1 MKPPTDIRAENK
13 TVKEVRVPQGGGYFG
28 DVAQESTTLPGNNY
42 FGSVLEKEKPHPALL
57 PPPPPPQPKP
67 LLPNNRPLRRE
78 RPQPERL
85 AAILAAP
92 APLVAAAQPLLDVLV
107 NMPQVLDAEQIAAFH
122 QRVEREVANF
132 QSVCAEVRLLRAII
146 ILASYCLCA
155 AIDEAAN
162 QTPWGASTDS
172 DPGPWADYPLAAQ
185 FHCDTEGGIKVFQ
198 LLIYMTTYQREHVD
212 FLDLLDRILS
222 LGFEG
227 VYRQSNQG
235 LRLLDEMRYKLKA
248 QVKALRN
255 EAADNLAQ
263 ARLEREAAAVQLPAR
278 YYFPEWV
285 EPMLLAL
292 LDTAP
297 LLVLLVAAIW
307 YLFFY

>member
-1 MKPPTDIRAENK
+1 ML
-13 TVKEVRVPQGGGYFG
+13 KEVREPQSGSYFG
-28 DVAQESTTLPGNNY
+28 DVAQESTAPPGNNY
-42 FGSVLEKEKPHPALL
+42 FGSVLEKEKPQPTLL
-57 PPPPPPQPKP
+57 PPPPPQPKP
-67 LLPNNRPLRRE
+67 LLPNNQPLRRE

-92 APLVAAAQPLLDVLV
+92 APLVAVAQPLLDVLA
-107 NMPQVLDAEQIAAFH
+107 NMPQALDAEQIAAFH

-132 QSVCAEVRLLRAII
+132 QSVCVEARLLKAII

-162 QTPWGASTDS
+162 QTPWGTSTDS
-172 DPGPWADYPLAAQ
+172 DPGPWANHQLAAQ
-185 FHCDTEGGIKVFQ
+185 FHCDTEGGVKVFQ
-198 LLIYMTTYQREHVD
+198 LLIYMTTHQREHVD

-227 VYRQSNQG
+227 VYHQSNQG
-235 LRLLDEMRYKLKA
+235 LRLLDEMRYKLGA

-263 ARLEREAAAVQLPAR
+263 ARLEREAAAVQPPAR

-285 EPMLLAL
+285 EPMLLAVR
-292 LDTAP
+292 DTSP
-297 LLVLLVAAIW
+297 LLVLVVAVIW
-307 YLFFY
+307 YLFF